1 VHRADPRRA
10 QAVRASLR
18 IVSPPAGSTYLRDPT
33 LRAEFQTLPLRA
45 ETAAAVPLDWE
56 VDGRPV
62 GTASSEGALAWP
74 LRPGA
79 HLVAVTDPRGRRAE
93 ASILVK

>member
-1 VHRADPRRA
+1 M
-10 QAVRASLR
+10 
-18 IVSPPAGSTYLRDPT
+18 SPPAGSTYLRDPT